1 MAHDEPAGLAYAD
14 YFAAAA
20 VATLVP
26 EVDAVGGAGEGPLH
40 LYGVHHQHGV
50 DMFGAGRGHMP
61 PAAMMAGPA
70 ASATAHGKAALGGV
84 GGHDFGDHHHRQ
96 GLLQAPLSLSLHGTA
111 DAVPLGLHHH
121 HQLAG
126 GVPRQQHQPAAAW
139 PGPQQQPQGAWH
151 LRGSRFLRPTQQLLQ
166 EFCTLPVDTT
176 STAAASKLPTRPA
189 SEDGVGAGSSSS
201 APSAQIQ
208 AMSASELQRLKAKL
222 YAMLQEVLLSDR
234 PSLTTPQVTIHHH
247 TRHRSASR
255 ISSRQEPLLVLGNL
269 KSCMQV
275 GVQLWLGLSE
285 ETSWA
290 SCSRETILGLPSAF
304 GNLHSLAC
312 RCSNASVQGNL

>member
-26 EVDAVGGAGEGPLH
+26 EVDAVGGAGEEDLH

-84 GGHDFGDHHHRQ
+84 DVDVGGHDFGHHHHRQ

-247 TRHRSASR
+247 TRHR
-255 ISSRQEPLLVLGNL
+255 P
-269 KSCMQV
+269 QV
-275 GVQLWLGLSE
+275 HQQDQ
-285 ETSWA
+285 
-290 SCSRETILGLPSAF
+290 LPSGA
-304 GNLHSLAC
+304 LCLSLEI
-312 RCSNASVQGNL
+312 